1 MWYDVAEVLDYFA
14 EDFFRLFMK
23 VWNYDSEIMKKFGNQ
38 SLIYSEY
45 ILHSVKNKELL
56 ENTAIEFK
64 KKTSDTYLRPKP
76 LKLELYFA
84 DVHVN
89 LKE

>member
-23 VWNYDSEIMKKFGNQ
+23 VWNYDSEIMKKFGNK

-64 KKTSDTYLRPKP
+64 KKDKWYLS
-76 LKLELYFA
+76 
-84 DVHVN
+84 
-89 LKE
+89 